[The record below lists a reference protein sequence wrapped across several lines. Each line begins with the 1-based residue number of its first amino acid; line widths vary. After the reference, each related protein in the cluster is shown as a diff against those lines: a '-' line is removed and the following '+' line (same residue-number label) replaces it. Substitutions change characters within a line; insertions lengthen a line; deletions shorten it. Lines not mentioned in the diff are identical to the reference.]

1 MASSRSRIWSTVW
14 PFLLC
19 SLPLL
24 GCTPSAPS
32 QEKLRKDIGFCKSV
46 IDVISANHK
55 LCGPHLAAIKAEL
68 AKEKNMSRDARPPAE
83 TTGGIASPGSAS
95 PKWVNGKMILECN
108 WTQTKKLVIPGS
120 NVDESK
126 TTSGTDEIVLDQLA
140 STVNNEKAS
149 FSAESIVWAK
159 DNVEN
164 NVAKQ
169 ETVTI
174 NMRRAISRVS
184 LRYSGFDSYKAEG
197 GIGGHS

>member
-1 MASSRSRIWSTVW
+1 
-14 PFLLC
+14 
-19 SLPLL
+19 
-24 GCTPSAPS
+24 
-32 QEKLRKDIGFCKSV
+32 
-46 IDVISANHK
+46 
-55 LCGPHLAAIKAEL
+55 
-68 AKEKNMSRDARPPAE
+68 
-83 TTGGIASPGSAS
+83 
-95 PKWVNGKMILECN
+95 MILECN

-197 GIGGHS
+197 GIGGYS